1 MMKKRV
7 INDAEL
13 FTKRDEGEATIGVPK
28 SLDMF
33 GPDIAMALCVEPS
46 LDGRVIVGDEI
57 KFEQMENKIVGLM
70 LPHHA
75 FYNVSEP
82 CLMVQNYTQTPDTEL
97 GKKALELI
105 EVVSKRHHQQVIE
118 KLQKIGCDA
127 LTGRNLFALRG
138 SWELGNRD
146 INAVDDSA
154 KAYML
159 DTYTISHMG
168 RGGGSVLEDG
178 ML

>member
-1 MMKKRV
+1 
-7 INDAEL
+7 
-13 FTKRDEGEATIGVPK
+13 
-28 SLDMF
+28 F

-146 INAVDDSA
+146 INAV
-154 KAYML
+154 
-159 DTYTISHMG
+159 
-168 RGGGSVLEDG
+168 
-178 ML
+178 

>member
-1 MMKKRV
+1 
-7 INDAEL
+7 
-13 FTKRDEGEATIGVPK
+13 
-28 SLDMF
+28 
-33 GPDIAMALCVEPS
+33 
-46 LDGRVIVGDEI
+46 
-57 KFEQMENKIVGLM
+57 
-70 LPHHA
+70 
-75 FYNVSEP
+75 
-82 CLMVQNYTQTPDTEL
+82 LMVQHYPQTPDTEL

-178 ML
+178 MLSKVLDIERLQDPVELDEPPNE